1 MPTMRLA
8 RDKGKPFRCEMVPT
22 QEEMAIA
29 RDAAMRER
37 MDRLEE
43 KLDRLIQ
50 LLETRSK
57 QP

>member
-1 MPTMRLA
+1 MPTSQLTRK
-8 RDKGKPFRCEMVPT
+8 KGEPFRYEMVPT
-22 QEEMAIA
+22 PEEMAIEQHK
-29 RDAAMRER
+29 AMCER

-57 QP
+57 RP